1 MAATPEEKTE
11 KKEKKK
17 FKLSVPWIVAGALAI
32 VILGYASYLGMG
44 YFLKARSASAAA
56 GAKGKPQ
63 KVEVKTTFALDP
75 FLVNLADKE
84 EVRFV
89 KATFQL
95 GLAEEMAESP
105 NEKVLLASIR
115 DSIIALL
122 SSKTAEDILSPEG
135 KEKLR
140 EQIRARVN
148 VIAPA
153 LKVQEVYIVDFVV
166 QL

>member
-11 KKEKKK
+11 KKDKKK
-17 FKLSVPWIVAGALAI
+17 FKLSLPWIVAGASAI

-44 YFLKARSASAAA
+44 YFWKARSGAAA
-56 GAKGKPQ
+56 AAAKSMPKR
-63 KVEVKTTFALDP
+63 VEVKATLALEP

-84 EVRFV
+84 DVRFV

-95 GLAEEMAESP
+95 GLPEEQAESSD
-105 NEKVLLASIR
+105 EKVLLASIR

-148 VIAPA
+148 VLAPA

>member
-1 MAATPEEKTE
+1 MAATPEDKP
-11 KKEKKK
+11 EKKK
-17 FKLSVPWIVAGALAI
+17 WKFNKLWIAVGALALLI
-32 VILGYASYLGMG
+32 VGYGSFRAAG
-44 YFLKARSASAAA
+44 YFWNTKADTSAS
-56 GAKGKPQ
+56 KGKP
-63 KVEVKTTFALDP
+63 KKAEVKATLALDS

-84 EVRFV
+84 EIRFV

-95 GLAEEMAESP
+95 GLAEERSES
-105 NEKVLLASIR
+105 NGDKVILASIR

-122 SSKTAEDILSPEG
+122 SSKTAEEILSPEG

-140 EQIRARVN
+140 EEIRSRVN
-148 VIAPA
+148 SLAPS